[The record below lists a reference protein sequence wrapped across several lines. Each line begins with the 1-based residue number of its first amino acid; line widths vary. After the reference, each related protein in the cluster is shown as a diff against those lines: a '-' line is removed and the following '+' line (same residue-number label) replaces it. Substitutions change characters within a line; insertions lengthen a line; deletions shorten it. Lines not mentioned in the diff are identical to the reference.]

1 MHALIGSFLYFV
13 LLFNYAFGD
22 STDRPS
28 RAFRNDKFSV
38 PSDSDSID
46 PLCMEED
53 SSTFYQKELGL
64 I

>member
-1 MHALIGSFLYFV
+1 MHAFIGSFLYFV

-46 PLCMEED
+46 PLCSDGET
-53 SSTFYQKELGL
+53 STSKQFMGYCL
-64 I
+64 